1 MKRMFSFFLA
11 LALLAVLSGCG
22 KREPTPSRPDE
33 PTPPPEEGITL
44 AELNVE
50 FVAGDRDTDA
60 LIQLKKELPPLL
72 IGALA
77 DEGVTV
83 GRVNVTFGASDEAT
97 ADALARGSVQVG
109 FMPME
114 TYLAHEDTL
123 RLVSVPEE
131 PAGDTERVGLYFPVS
146 DQNRT
151 LRAAFEKDA
160 AGGGAL
166 HAWETLLGSFWMD
179 NGSDPVFAVPVD
191 DDVARRFLDS
201 MMDMNANGMTA
212 DSIPRLTEYVSAD
225 EVFSTADLVV
235 LHGEAPDEALWMEI
249 YGCTVGGETVSVSTA
264 DAIVG
269 GDEFAAALLAALE
282 SSVRTRRHRRYCG
295 STMET
300 VCATVGPTHRLWN
313 LRSICSAIQ
322 RAFTSS
328 RASKRETR
336 GDAARFLA
344 SAQAHI
350 IICIPL
356 SSMPIS
362 IFGTPGAYSPSSV
375 QGMLPSLSAVTW
387 RTWRKMSALLVS
399 YSS

>member
-1 MKRMFSFFLA
+1 MKMSTPRAKVASSAPA
-11 LALLAVLSGCG
+11 LEWMWPVSYTHLRRGPEAERVQTLDALLRPVGGVLADACPRHLKDRAHAHAHRAAVKGVAAGRRHQHRVDAERSC
-22 KREPTPSRPDE
+22 RAEDRPH
-33 PTPPPEEGITL
+33 IR
-44 AELNVE
+44 V
-50 FVAGDRDTDA
+50 VHDA
-60 LIQLKKELPPLL
+60 LE
-72 IGALA
+72 
-77 DEGVTV
+77 
-83 GRVNVTFGASDEAT
+83 
-97 ADALARGSVQVG
+97 
-109 FMPME
+109 
-114 TYLAHEDTL
+114 
-123 RLVSVPEE
+123 
-131 PAGDTERVGLYFPVS
+131 PVS
-146 DQNRT
+146 YT
-151 LRAAFEKDA
+151 HL
-160 AGGGAL
+160 
-166 HAWETLLGSFWMD
+166 
-179 NGSDPVFAVPVD
+179 
-191 DDVARRFLDS
+191 
-201 MMDMNANGMTA
+201 
-212 DSIPRLTEYVSAD
+212 
-225 EVFSTADLVV
+225 
-235 LHGEAPDEALWMEI
+235 
-249 YGCTVGGETVSVSTA
+249 
-264 DAIVG
+264 
-269 GDEFAAALLAALE
+269 
-282 SSVRTRRHRRYCG
+282 VRTRRHRRYCG